1 MAFVL
6 YLHRVALGE
15 IVKFDTFVSDMNVGR
30 QEIGRVLGA
39 FFFTYAAFQIPA
51 GWFADRWGGRQMLT
65 LYIALWSLTTGL
77 SGLVGSAIGLL
88 IVRLACGAAQ
98 AGAYPTSGAIIRRW
112 FPPENRGLASG
123 MVSMGGRIGGALTPL
138 VTTYLV
144 LWTGSWRI
152 ALFILSLLGFLAAA
166 VYWLVVRD
174 RPALHNR
181 TNQAERILSG
191 VDERESVTR
200 ASDVPRMLSSCITSR
215 SIWIVAFFQFSTNVG
230 WIFLI
235 TWLPTYLKDKGAAE
249 NVGALMSSLIL
260 GAGIVGQLLGG
271 YFGDWSVRRLG
282 RRWGRVFPMATASLV
297 AAAAYLLCIGLN
309 DVWSVVLCCAT
320 VSLMSD
326 LGNPSF
332 WAFAQ
337 DVGGKNTA
345 SVLGFCNM
353 MGNLGAA
360 LSAMLIPYLMKWGS
374 QTGQA
379 ATPIFTL
386 FSMAY
391 LACAIAVLF
400 INATKPLSD

>member
-1 MAFVL
+1 
-6 YLHRVALGE
+6 
-15 IVKFDTFVSDMNVGR
+15 
-30 QEIGRVLGA
+30 
-39 FFFTYAAFQIPA
+39 
-51 GWFADRWGGRQMLT
+51 
-65 LYIALWSLTTGL
+65 
-77 SGLVGSAIGLL
+77 
-88 IVRLACGAAQ
+88 
-98 AGAYPTSGAIIRRW
+98 
-112 FPPENRGLASG
+112 
-123 MVSMGGRIGGALTPL
+123 
-138 VTTYLV
+138 
-144 LWTGSWRI
+144 
-152 ALFILSLLGFLAAA
+152 
-166 VYWLVVRD
+166 
-174 RPALHNR
+174 
-181 TNQAERILSG
+181 
-191 VDERESVTR
+191 
-200 ASDVPRMLSSCITSR
+200 MLSSCITSR